1 MVVKIAVVEDDSAS
15 ADLLLGYLHRYE
27 HEKGVQFE
35 ISHFADG
42 MNFISDY
49 KADLDIIFMDIE
61 MPYMDGMTAA
71 KKLRKIDE
79 SVCLI
84 FVTNMAKYAIKG
96 YEVAALDFMVK
107 PVKYFNFTMKLER
120 ALRQRENL
128 QRAEVKL
135 PVGDG
140 KRRLTVSDI
149 LYIEVSNHTLI
160 YHTSAGDIQMRGT
173 ISGAEAALGEKNF
186 ARCSNSF
193 LVNLAKVTAVG
204 KNSVMVGGEE
214 LQVSRSKRDEF
225 MRRLTNY
232 LGENDI

>member
-1 MVVKIAVVEDDSAS
+1 MVRIAVVEDDSVS
-15 ADLLLGYLHRYE
+15 AELLVKYLHRYE
-27 HEKGVQFE
+27 REKETQFE
-35 ISHFADG
+35 ISFYTDG

-49 KADLDIIFMDIE
+49 QADLDIIFMDIE

-71 KKLRKIDE
+71 RKLREMDE

-120 ALRQRENL
+120 ALRQRKNN

-135 PVGDG
+135 PIEEG

-149 LYIEVSNHTLI
+149 LYVEVSNHTLI
-160 YHTSAGDIQMRGT
+160 YHTTEGKVQLRGT
-173 ISGAEAALGEKNF
+173 ITGAEAELGEKNF
-186 ARCSNSF
+186 ARSSNSF
-193 LVNLAKVTAVG
+193 LINLAKVTAVG
-204 KNSVMVGGEE
+204 KNFVKVGSEE
-214 LQVSRSKRDEF
+214 LSLSRSKKEDF
-225 MRRLTNY
+225 MKKLTNF
-232 LGENDI
+232 LGESST